1 MYICVDALE
10 TWLRL
15 LRTTAALGPHAGERK
30 PALSLLTD
38 TCVWRNVIS
47 LKATAGQSRLISQNV
62 EAVAAGADIPG
73 AQRDPD
79 SGVEGRK

>member
-1 MYICVDALE
+1 MYSCVDTLE
-10 TWLRL
+10 TWLRFL
-15 LRTTAALGPHAGERK
+15 KMTAAWGPHVERN
-30 PALSLLTD
+30 PTLSLLTD
-38 TCVWRNVIS
+38 TCLWRNVIS